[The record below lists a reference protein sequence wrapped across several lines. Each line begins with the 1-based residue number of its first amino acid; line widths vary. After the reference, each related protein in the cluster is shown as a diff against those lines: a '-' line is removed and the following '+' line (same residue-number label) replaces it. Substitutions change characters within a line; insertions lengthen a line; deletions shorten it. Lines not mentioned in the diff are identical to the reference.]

1 MWPLIGF
8 AFEQF
13 VQWKY
18 GTVGALALL
27 LLVVGLKIKNST
39 CAGIGSIV
47 LALLAMQPGMG

>member
-1 MWPLIGF
+1 MLPLIGF

-27 LLVVGLKIKNST
+27 LLVVGLKIKNAA
-39 CAGIGSIV
+39 CAGTGSIV